1 MNFDKIKSD
10 FPKAWEWLS
19 DWAHP
24 QGKSFTYYLG
34 IGWRSS
40 MGDRDLYE
48 FFDAQE
54 IYIRQNW
61 TITDSEESEKMEFFC
76 AIWEYN
82 VCISGTDDF
91 PTRAAA
97 ESSAFEKAFEI
108 LENKLK

>member
-1 MNFDKIKSD
+1 
-10 FPKAWEWLS
+10 
-19 DWAHP
+19 
-24 QGKSFTYYLG
+24 
-34 IGWRSS
+34 

>member
-1 MNFDKIKSD
+1 MNFDKIKESY
-10 FPKAWEWLS
+10 PKAWERLS

-24 QGKSFTYYLG
+24 QGKGFTYYPG

-40 MGDRDLYE
+40 MNDRDLYD
-48 FFDAQE
+48 FFDAHGME
-54 IYIRQNW
+54 IYPYPFLSDFGPRVCYKAYI
-61 TITDSEESEKMEFFC
+61 D
-76 AIWEYN
+76 N
-82 VCISGTDDF
+82 VEVAKDFRNF